1 MSGGVDPTT
10 GKFQELVLHDLNTF
24 LNELIY
30 NTGALY
36 GVRVTGLGDMVYN
49 LLPNTRGDVYDAMR
63 EAVVIGGITE
73 LKRMLI
79 RMGWSMDFMLYKF

>member
-10 GKFQELVLHDLNTF
+10 GKFQELVLHHLNTF

-36 GVRVTGLGDMVYN
+36 GVRVTGLGNMVYN